1 MPAIFEVGLT
11 YQVHDEVLETKCKYR
26 DPSSLTSI
34 SPVDLIDLATQVDA
48 AVIASGIGALLGDP
62 WVYYGA
68 TATTWKDEAENKGPG
83 RYIVANQ
90 QEIGSGA
97 AAINEAFYLNWTMR
111 GTDVL
116 GEVTIGGVKISGIP
130 GDKVLCNT
138 LEDDYRVDALTAI
151 EQIFPAVRTVN
162 GTPFDRGVWHFNKT
176 LGIYTFV
183 ICASSDL
190 SNRVGTDST
199 RRGNRSQARG
209 KIVPV
214 PP

>member
-11 YQVHDEVLETKCKYR
+11 YQVHDEVLETRCKYR

-34 SPVDLIDLATQVDA
+34 STLDLIDLTQQVDA
-48 AVIASGIGALLGDP
+48 DVIASGIGALLGDP

-68 TATTWKDEAENKGPG
+68 TTTTWKDEAENKGPA
-83 RYIVANQ
+83 RYILANQ
-90 QEIGSGA
+90 QEIGAGGSA
-97 AAINEAFYLNWTMR
+97 LNEAFYANWNMR

-116 GEVTIGGVKISGIP
+116 GEVVIGGVKISGL
-130 GDKVLCNT
+130 DSANVLCNT
-138 LEDDYRVDALTAI
+138 LEDTYRENLRTAI
-151 EQIFPAVRTVN
+151 ETIFPPIRNVN
-162 GTPFDRGVWHFNKT
+162 GTPFDRGVWHFSKT

-209 KIVPV
+209 KIPTVP
-214 PP
+214 

>member
-11 YQVHDEVLETKCKYR
+11 YQVHDEVLETRCKYR

-34 SPVDLIDLATQVDA
+34 APIDLIDLCGQVNND
-48 AVIASGIGALLGDP
+48 VITSGIGALLGNP
-62 WVYYGA
+62 WVYYGC
-68 TATTWKDEAENKGPG
+68 TVSTWKDEAENKGPA
-83 RYIVANQ
+83 RYVIANQ

-97 AAINEAFYLNWTMR
+97 AAINEAFYLNWSMR

-116 GEVTIGGVKISGIP
+116 GEVVIGGIKLSGIP
-130 GDKVLCNT
+130 SDKILCNT
-138 LEDDYRVDALTAI
+138 LEDAYRTQVKLAI
-151 EQIFPAVRTVN
+151 EEIFPPVRSVG
-162 GTPFDRGVWHFNKT
+162 GTPFERGVWHFSKT

-190 SNRVGTDST
+190 SNRVGVDQT

-209 KIVPV
+209 KIPTA
-214 PP
+214 P